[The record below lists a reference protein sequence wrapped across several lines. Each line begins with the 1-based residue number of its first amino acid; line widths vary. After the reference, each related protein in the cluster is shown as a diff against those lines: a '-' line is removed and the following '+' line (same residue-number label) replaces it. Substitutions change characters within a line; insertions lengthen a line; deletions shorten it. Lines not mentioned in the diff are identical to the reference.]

1 MQKVG
6 LAKSWGYWSKS
17 AKWLWICQLPHVNDD
32 GRQVINDE
40 GWALRC
46 DAEFGRDCS
55 LRGIL
60 ASGDVDL
67 AIVLALVLRY
77 DTICYWRYR
86 TQLVNS
92 FWWGMICYMVSIL
105 QSNASS
111 PWWHGTA
118 CRSPFTAL
126 APQSTFRFF
135 RKDWTLKNG
144 PFYTR
149 FSSFLSCRYYEKS
162 TAVLKPTPASRMNAK
177 NWFCKNLCTE

>member
-77 DTICYWRYR
+77 DTICYWRYQ
-86 TQLVNS
+86 TQLVNR

-149 FSSFLSCRYYEKS
+149 FSAFLSCRYYKKS
-162 TAVLKPTPASRMNAK
+162 TAVLKPELLVTSADFQVSS
-177 NWFCKNLCTE
+177 